1 MVLQMPESRDAK
13 NRLVE
18 IELLGR
24 NIQRMTKVYE
34 GEWISFGNDQI
45 HALGLADLIRVDS
58 VKRNGHKIEVV
69 LSVTPDPHS

>member
-24 NIQRMTKVYE
+24 NIQRMTKAYE
-34 GEWISFGNDQI
+34 HEWITFGNDQI
-45 HALGLADLIRVDS
+45 DALGLADVIRVDS
-58 VKRNGHKIEVV
+58 VKRNGSKIEVV
-69 LSVTPDPHS
+69 LSVTPDPHY